1 MMAMHELPDELWIH
15 ICKYFLVED
24 LCKCDVVS
32 KLFNKFS
39 KENGIIWR
47 NCRKWSNNFWGIAE
61 SRNPKLS
68 KPLGSYRKEVFRLL
82 NFEDLIAPYKISIED
97 YIIMWKYF
105 DSQQLKE
112 DIESKIW
119 GFEIKSESM

>member
-1 MMAMHELPDELWIH
+1 MMGLHELPNELRIH
-15 ICKYFLVED
+15 IYKYCLVEE

-32 KLFNKFS
+32 RLFNEFS

-47 NCRKWSNNFWGIAE
+47 NCRKWSDSFWDIAE

-105 DSQQLKE
+105 DSQQLK
-112 DIESKIW
+112 DNIESKIW
-119 GFEIKSESM
+119 GGEIKSESM